1 MFRRGE
7 ELTWSLCSAFQLAD
21 CCMNQYKGHTQDR
34 PQVLPF
40 QQKLLGNGGSNLEV
54 RKKWKKNLRQ
64 TIITPRSRGCPL
76 TVSLKSERT
85 IWDKKG
91 YRQSHTLLPWI
102 ILSCFLPVHALQQQL
117 RAVEGISNRLGSLP
131 LLTCVLLRHWQQR
144 LQQIVSIC
152 SEYRSCV
159 QLGEAGLLQRRGDN
173 FGLTDLTDLLSMCV
187 HAKRSRDEHSSTSHR
202 ATELSW
208 LSLPFLF
215 SLPLYIVKPLLTTLH
230 KNIQGSSGT
239 RVSSTPQH
247 LTTHTTCKWRDCTKK
262 GRLKAN
268 AAHPQSWHSANQV

>member
-1 MFRRGE
+1 MFHRGE
-7 ELTWSLCSAFQLAD
+7 ELTWSLCLAFQLAD

-131 LLTCVLLRHWQQR
+131 LLTCVLIRHWQQR

-159 QLGEAGLLQRRGDN
+159 QLGEAGAPAEERRQFWLDWSDW
-173 FGLTDLTDLLSMCV
+173 LTKYVC
-187 HAKRSRDEHSSTSHR
+187 ACR
-202 ATELSW
+202 AEQGW
-208 LSLPFLF
+208 AFF
-215 SLPLYIVKPLLTTLH
+215 YISQSYWTLLTFSPISLLPPPVYCQATIDHITQKYTGLFWN
-230 KNIQGSSGT
+230 KSQ
-239 RVSSTPQH
+239 Q
-247 LTTHTTCKWRDCTKK
+247 HTTASHNSHN
-262 GRLKAN
+262 L
-268 AAHPQSWHSANQV
+268 